1 MDDRQARRQINL
13 LLAGTFLFWFSMY
26 TYPSFLSA
34 YAQEDLGA
42 SPVMIGLIVGSYGF
56 TQMLLRI
63 PLGLCSDISGKR
75 RPFLILGMA
84 AALAGAA
91 GLALVNTSMGA
102 LVFRALSGVG
112 ASAWVAFSV
121 LYSASFSPGQV
132 SSAMGRLSFFQYGS
146 QVIAMLLGAYL
157 AQNVSKP
164 AAFYLGA
171 LAGLVGIGVVW
182 QVREA
187 PAAASDDRLTLRAL
201 GSVVKDQSLLAA
213 TALST
218 IFHFACWGTVLG
230 FTVNWASDVVG
241 MHTSQLGLLAAMY
254 LIPNTLVSR
263 FSSGALARYLGEKC
277 VMCLGFIIT
286 ALSCALFAHAH
297 DVISLY
303 AVQALFGVGMGLIIP
318 LTMSGAIVNIP
329 HEKRGAAMGFYQ
341 SVYGVGMFLG
351 PLLAGWVVE
360 RFSAGGD
367 MVRGY
372 SANFYLCAAISLL
385 GLVVAIFA
393 PGYARKSKGGK

>member
-1 MDDRQARRQINL
+1 MDDKQARRQINL

-63 PLGLCSDISGKR
+63 PLGLCSDMTGRR

-84 AALAGAA
+84 AAMAGAA

-102 LVFRALSGVG
+102 LVFR
-112 ASAWVAFSV
+112 
-121 LYSASFSPGQV
+121 
-132 SSAMGRLSFFQYGS
+132 
-146 QVIAMLLGAYL
+146 
-157 AQNVSKP
+157 
-164 AAFYLGA
+164 
-171 LAGLVGIGVVW
+171 
-182 QVREA
+182 
-187 PAAASDDRLTLRAL
+187 
-201 GSVVKDQSLLAA
+201 
-213 TALST
+213 
-218 IFHFACWGTVLG
+218 
-230 FTVNWASDVVG
+230 
-241 MHTSQLGLLAAMY
+241 
-254 LIPNTLVSR
+254 
-263 FSSGALARYLGEKC
+263 
-277 VMCLGFIIT
+277 
-286 ALSCALFAHAH
+286 
-297 DVISLY
+297 
-303 AVQALFGVGMGLIIP
+303 ALFGVGMGLIIP